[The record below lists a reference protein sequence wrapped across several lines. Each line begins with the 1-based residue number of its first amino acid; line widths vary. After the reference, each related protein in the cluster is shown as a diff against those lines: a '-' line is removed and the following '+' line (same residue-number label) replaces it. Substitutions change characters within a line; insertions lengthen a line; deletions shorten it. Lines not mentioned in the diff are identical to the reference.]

1 MVYDNGFIQLLQAI
15 VLCLFLYTK
24 LPDPVVTIIEN
35 DLVATPSLLPAD
47 LQRDLMYLLHCK
59 KVKEMI
65 RPVKHEDKYNLRG

>member
-1 MVYDNGFIQLLQAI
+1 
-15 VLCLFLYTK
+15 
-24 LPDPVVTIIEN
+24 VVTIIEN